1 MKKKIIFK
9 NLKMDRK
16 NYAPQLILMCQGHKL
31 LTKMIINVLTFY
43 VTFIIKSLI
52 FSLTYQSISINFKKN
67 YSKKLTFLMPIF
79 FQL

>member
-1 MKKKIIFK
+1 
-9 NLKMDRK
+9 MDRK
-16 NYAPQLILMCQGHKL
+16 NYATQLILMCQGHKL

-43 VTFIIKSLI
+43 VTFIIKSRALI

>member
-1 MKKKIIFK
+1 
-9 NLKMDRK
+9 MDRK

-52 FSLTYQSISINFKKN
+52 FSLTYQSISINFLKN